1 MRASGRSGGRQHA
14 SGAELEAAGG
24 HEFGCFV
31 AFASAASNAV
41 LTSVAG
47 GCQNFKQVVTLVTF
61 ILVNR
66 HCFLSNPLP
75 GLFLYSLPCRLQP
88 CIRACLPQ
96 KEPLPGRI
104 AQNKRNTISAIR

>member
-1 MRASGRSGGRQHA
+1 MTASRRSGGWQHA
-14 SGAELEAAGG
+14 PGAEFEAAGG
-24 HEFGCFV
+24 HELGCVV

-75 GLFLYSLPCRLQP
+75 YLFLYSRPRRLLT
-88 CIRACLPQ
+88 CDRACPPR
-96 KEPLPGRI
+96 KEPLPDRI
-104 AQNKRNTISAIR
+104 GQNKRYAISAIR